1 MNPALCRVFFDPILA
16 LPYRQLENH
25 KIMLDYFIMGGP
37 LFMGILTLILLLMI
51 YGAVRKRY
59 VKELG
64 LLALAVGFM
73 GQLLGLFGAFEG
85 IEQMG
90 GVSQPILAG
99 GLKVSSITSVY
110 GLLIYIVSLVIQIAR
125 KFTRK

>member
-1 MNPALCRVFFDPILA
+1 
-16 LPYRQLENH
+16 
-25 KIMLDYFIMGGP
+25 
-37 LFMGILTLILLLMI
+37 MGILTLILLLMI
-51 YGAVRKRY
+51 YGAVRKRC

-125 KFTRK
+125 KFTWK

>member
-1 MNPALCRVFFDPILA
+1 
-16 LPYRQLENH
+16 
-25 KIMLDYFIMGGP
+25 MLDYFMMGGP
-37 LFMGILTLILLLMI
+37 LFMGILTLILLLMM
-51 YGAVRKRY
+51 YAAVRNSC

-90 GVSQPILAG
+90 GVSQAMLAG
-99 GLKVSSITSVY
+99 GLKVSSITSIY
-110 GLLIYIVSLVIQIAR
+110 GLLIYIVSLLIQIVK
-125 KFTRK
+125 KFTGK

>member
-1 MNPALCRVFFDPILA
+1 
-16 LPYRQLENH
+16 
-25 KIMLDYFIMGGP
+25 MLDYFMMGGP

-51 YGAVRKRY
+51 YAVVRNGC

-64 LLALAVGFM
+64 LLALAVGFL

-90 GVSQPILAG
+90 GVSQAMLAG
-99 GLKVSSITSVY
+99 GLKVSSITSIY
-110 GLLIYIVSLVIQIAR
+110 GLLIYIVSLMIQIVK
-125 KFTRK
+125 KFTGK

>member
-1 MNPALCRVFFDPILA
+1 
-16 LPYRQLENH
+16 
-25 KIMLDYFIMGGP
+25 MLDYFMMGGP

-51 YGAVRKRY
+51 YAAVRNGC

-90 GVSQPILAG
+90 GVSQAMLAG
-99 GLKVSSITSVY
+99 GLKVSSITSIY
-110 GLLIYIVSLVIQIAR
+110 GLFIYIVSLLIQIVK
-125 KFTRK
+125 KFTGK

>member
-1 MNPALCRVFFDPILA
+1 
-16 LPYRQLENH
+16 
-25 KIMLDYFIMGGP
+25 MLDYFMMGGP

-51 YGAVRKRY
+51 YAAVRNGC

-90 GVSQPILAG
+90 GVSQAMLAG
-99 GLKVSSITSVY
+99 GLKISSITSIY
-110 GLLIYIVSLVIQIAR
+110 GLLIYIVGLLIQIVK
-125 KFTRK
+125 KFTGK